1 MKKGSYLE
9 KVRKQYENYPYPARE
24 PNDEKAV
31 LYSSKSSSLDC
42 LNFYC
47 FNGERDF
54 TKPFRVLIPGGGTGD
69 CTIYLAE
76 QLRGTP
82 AEVVYLDMSQAS
94 MKIAKARAKLRKLDN
109 ITWVHDSIL
118 NLPTS
123 GLGKFDFITCSGVL
137 HHLEDP
143 QAGLDALKS
152 VLDPDGSIFLMLY
165 AQYGRTAIY
174 QMQDLLRKVF
184 TDETDIQ
191 KQIDLTKRLIKGLPD
206 GNWFNFNSHLFNYD
220 LQTDIGI
227 YDLLLHP
234 QDRAYS
240 IPDLYD
246 YAKKSGLVIS
256 KLFNSDHPLG
266 DMLFQPETF
275 ISDPETL
282 NEVSK
287 KSFEEQAAI
296 CELLFG
302 QLMKQCCFISFEKKT
317 APSLNNLNLV
327 PSIAVA
333 SSRAHQHEELKAIFS
348 TNTPAVKL
356 NPFVSFN
363 RSKYTNAIFQA
374 IDGKRSSA
382 EIIDFVATS
391 SPAASDK
398 NQVTTQFKVI
408 VDLLIK
414 LSIVTLRDPALEP
427 YKTIPRMLSRMIE
440 AYGASECE
448 KAFDDH
454 KKRTQV

>member
-9 KVRKQYENYPYPARE
+9 KVRNQYEGYPYPARE
-24 PNDEKAV
+24 PNDEKAM

-54 TKPFRVLIPGGGTGD
+54 TKPFRVLVPGGGTGD

-76 QLRGTP
+76 QLRGMP

-94 MKIAKARAKLRKLDN
+94 MKIAKDRAKLRKLDN

-118 NLPTS
+118 NLPNS
-123 GLGKFDFITCSGVL
+123 GIGKFDFITCSGVL
-137 HHLEDP
+137 HHLADP

-165 AQYGRTAIY
+165 AKYGRTAIY
-174 QMQDLLRKVF
+174 QTQELLKRMF
-184 TDETDIQ
+184 TNEPDIQ
-191 KQIDLTKRLIKGLPD
+191 KQIDLTKKLVKGLPE
-206 GNWFNFNSHLFNYD
+206 GNWLNFNSHMFSYD

-227 YDLLLHP
+227 FDLLLHP

-240 IPDLYD
+240 IPELYD
-246 YAKKSGLVIS
+246 YIANSGLVIT

-275 ISDPETL
+275 INDPETL

-302 QLMKQCCFISFEKKT
+302 QLMKQCCFVSFEKKT
-317 APSLNNLNLV
+317 IPSVDDLDLV

-333 SSRAHQHEELKAIFS
+333 SSRVHHYEELKAIFS
-348 TNTPAVKL
+348 TNLPIIKL

-363 RSKYTNAIFQA
+363 RSNYMNDIFQA

-382 EIIDFVATS
+382 EIINFVAKS
-391 SPAASDK
+391 SSSGSDK
-398 NQVTTQFKVI
+398 QKITAQFKVL

-414 LSIVTLRDPALEP
+414 LSIVSLKASRIKP
-427 YKTIPRMLSRMIE
+427 YKTIPEMLSLMIE
-440 AYGASECE
+440 TYGASECE
-448 KAFDDH
+448 QALKDY
-454 KKRTQV
+454 KKRMTT